1 MREARQVSKS
11 MASSNAPPYKA
22 TGLQDKIT
30 HPSTDQ
36 SAEITVPPAPPIA
49 NEDDHDSVRF
59 WKKSEWRN
67 FEESERKR
75 NRNTVK
81 FSFICDEFGE
91 SVASSRIDEIG
102 DAAKLAW
109 NELHHFRLAP
119 TTWAKKIDRA
129 NEYFSNTM
137 RTKFPELRLCQG
149 DWKLQEFATERY
161 PAWCRYSRDGKS
173 GGLSRCVIFFLQFF
187 FLLSLSLGARPSIR
201 TIPSRKRKADNE
213 DSNTIQNKRK
223 KKKTHINKTPP
234 PAVNVIDDNANDSDV
249 LSYVDEVPHP
259 VDPPHRGVQVETES
273 NVPSPPL
280 STSLSPSSLSA
291 PLALPGPP
299 TSSNSE
305 STLVSSAPR
314 SFVFPPSSLP
324 PSPTLMPENN
334 NSESIQPYS
343 PIGNISDTTTPP
355 GPSVQGSMPEVPP
368 SSLVAASTPNSIH
381 NGGHQSPDNQPTV
394 VSSFNGLPVF
404 FLFNNFI

>member
-1 MREARQVSKS
+1 LREARQVSKS

-129 NEYFSNTM
+129 DRTEICIGTDIAILAFSSGILKNYAPFFLNLQPIFTKIGAVTDPYSCRLN
-137 RTKFPELRLCQG
+137 RTK
-149 DWKLQEFATERY
+149 
-161 PAWCRYSRDGKS
+161 
-173 GGLSRCVIFFLQFF
+173 
-187 FLLSLSLGARPSIR
+187 
-201 TIPSRKRKADNE
+201 
-213 DSNTIQNKRK
+213 
-223 KKKTHINKTPP
+223 
-234 PAVNVIDDNANDSDV
+234 
-249 LSYVDEVPHP
+249 
-259 VDPPHRGVQVETES
+259 
-273 NVPSPPL
+273 
-280 STSLSPSSLSA
+280 
-291 PLALPGPP
+291 
-299 TSSNSE
+299 
-305 STLVSSAPR
+305 
-314 SFVFPPSSLP
+314 
-324 PSPTLMPENN
+324 
-334 NSESIQPYS
+334 
-343 PIGNISDTTTPP
+343 
-355 GPSVQGSMPEVPP
+355 
-368 SSLVAASTPNSIH
+368 
-381 NGGHQSPDNQPTV
+381 
-394 VSSFNGLPVF
+394 
-404 FLFNNFI
+404 